1 MKDIVTNIGTKEN
14 NDAKEIIENTI
25 DIFYKIFSFNF

>member
-14 NDAKEIIENTI
+14 NDAKEIMENTI
-25 DIFYKIFSFNF
+25 DIAELGAK